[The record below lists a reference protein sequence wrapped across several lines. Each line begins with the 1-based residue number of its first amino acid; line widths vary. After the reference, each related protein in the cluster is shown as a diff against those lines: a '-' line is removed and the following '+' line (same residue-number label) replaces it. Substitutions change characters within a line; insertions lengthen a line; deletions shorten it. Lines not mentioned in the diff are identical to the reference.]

1 MTEVTTGHRASPVE
15 IRAEFERLVV
25 DDLYGPAGGPDEQLA
40 DLSPS
45 DRYLVGI
52 LAPVRTPAAVDA
64 SRADADEPAVTG
76 DDAPLDA
83 PAARPALYPSS
94 KGLSFAVPAELNSV
108 TVTCSWG
115 KYHREEVSAAAE
127 GDAQPEPAAE
137 VRPTSPARSRP
148 AVGSPVRPS
157 APGAPRSAATGGG
170 TVRVWQRVECR
181 EAVDVALPQ

>member
-1 MTEVTTGHRASPVE
+1 MSEATHSRRASPVE

-64 SRADADEPAVTG
+64 SRADADEPAVAG

-83 PAARPALYPSS
+83 PAAQA
-94 KGLSFAVPAELNSV
+94 G
-108 TVTCSWG
+108 
-115 KYHREEVSAAAE
+115 
-127 GDAQPEPAAE
+127 
-137 VRPTSPARSRP
+137 
-148 AVGSPVRPS
+148 
-157 APGAPRSAATGGG
+157 
-170 TVRVWQRVECR
+170 
-181 EAVDVALPQ
+181 ALPVEQGTCPSRSQQS